1 MKTTLLL
8 FAALFFLNTSCVQQS
23 SKQETTNFKFNGS
36 GHFFSGSYIFS
47 EQESMHTAVM
57 LLPDSLFLLLK
68 RINDEKQWQANA
80 GNWRIENEKLLLDG
94 GNHSRLLARWTG
106 KQLEVL
112 SNSGEPIFK
121 EEKFLLTEITTDSAT
136 KLHFEITGAY
146 RWLADAAS
154 ISFCDASKTLPVL
167 MTEANSDAERAFL
180 LHRENKGGD
189 NLFMQVEARIS
200 KNPEAESQFKTAL
213 VIQKMKQTF
222 PEMECY

>member
-23 SKQETTNFKFNGS
+23 SKQETTSFKFNGS

-68 RINDEKQWQANA
+68 RVNDEKQWQANA

-180 LHRENKGGD
+180 LH
-189 NLFMQVEARIS
+189 
-200 KNPEAESQFKTAL
+200 
-213 VIQKMKQTF
+213 
-222 PEMECY
+222 